1 MAAGSI
7 LLLVPQPVC
16 APGCSLAAWR
26 AAKHVPAIG
35 GDLPAPLSCFSQQL
49 ISSTFF
55 RSSLIRT
62 AHSVLRRLQQLLF
75 FLLFGCQ
82 QAFLGQFFR
91 SMAKR
96 FGQFCP
102 GMMFFC
108 FNILQQNPSKKKNSA
123 REDLSPRALP
133 IYIYKVI
140 SLLCVLYA
148 VVQFSLLRVIPAVH
162 RPHKIACDAA
172 DPLKLHAFP
181 GALRIADVVVFH
193 IPSSSRPLY
202 IVPLFQRKIKMD
214 PSFYR
219 PATERKI
226 FSKTTETLPA
236 STFSVVQNVSSGFVV
251 IS

>member
-1 MAAGSI
+1 M
-7 LLLVPQPVC
+7 
-16 APGCSLAAWR
+16 R
-26 AAKHVPAIG
+26 
-35 GDLPAPLSCFSQQL
+35 
-49 ISSTFF
+49 ISPHG
-55 RSSLIRT
+55 RYL
-62 AHSVLRRLQQLLF
+62 
-75 FLLFGCQ
+75 
-82 QAFLGQFFR
+82 
-91 SMAKR
+91 
-96 FGQFCP
+96 
-102 GMMFFC
+102 
-108 FNILQQNPSKKKNSA
+108 
-123 REDLSPRALP
+123 
-133 IYIYKVI
+133 YIYKVI

-148 VVQFSLLRVIPAVH
+148 VVQLSLLRVIPAVH

-181 GALRIADVVVFH
+181 GALRIANVVVFH

-251 IS
+251 ISRYSFVFFGKLFSNGMIAPPQRMIPWPAGTLVMYESWFSEMFSSFASSSRSVAA

>member
-1 MAAGSI
+1 MKLRNRKRTKTPVGKNLRHS
-7 LLLVPQPVC
+7 LHLVKQE
-16 APGCSLAAWR
+16 R
-26 AAKHVPAIG
+26 G
-35 GDLPAPLSCFSQQL
+35 G
-49 ISSTFF
+49 
-55 RSSLIRT
+55 RNRT
-62 AHSVLRRLQQLLF
+62 AGILSWQETERGSEGLDFQSDACITFLILRTKLERKT
-75 FLLFGCQ
+75 
-82 QAFLGQFFR
+82 APVR
-91 SMAKR
+91 
-96 FGQFCP
+96 
-102 GMMFFC
+102 
-108 FNILQQNPSKKKNSA
+108 I
-123 REDLSPRALP
+123 SPHGRYL
-133 IYIYKVI
+133 YIYKVI

-172 DPLKLHAFP
+172 NPLKLHAFP
-181 GALRIADVVVFH
+181 GALRIANVVVFH

-251 IS
+251 IR

>member
-26 AAKHVPAIG
+26 AAKHVPATG

-91 SMAKR
+91 RMAKR

-102 GMMFFC
+102 GFLFFF

-123 REDLSPRALP
+123 REDLPPRALP
-133 IYIYKVI
+133 IYIQGHI
-140 SLLCVLYA
+140 SVM
-148 VVQFSLLRVIPAVH
+148 R
-162 RPHKIACDAA
+162 
-172 DPLKLHAFP
+172 
-181 GALRIADVVVFH
+181 ALRGRSIQ
-193 IPSSSRPLY
+193 SSSRH
-202 IVPLFQRKIKMD
+202 
-214 PSFYR
+214 
-219 PATERKI
+219 
-226 FSKTTETLPA
+226 
-236 STFSVVQNVSSGFVV
+236 SSGPP
-251 IS
+251 SPQDSL

>member
-26 AAKHVPAIG
+26 AAKHVPATG

-123 REDLSPRALP
+123 REDLPPTGAT
-133 IYIYKVI
+133 YIYTR
-140 SLLCVLYA
+140 SYLCYA
-148 VVQFSLLRVIPAVH
+148 CFTRS
-162 RPHKIACDAA
+162 
-172 DPLKLHAFP
+172 FNS
-181 GALRIADVVVFH
+181 VFFA
-193 IPSSSRPLY
+193 S
-202 IVPLFQRKIKMD
+202 FQR
-214 PSFYR
+214 
-219 PATERKI
+219 
-226 FSKTTETLPA
+226 
-236 STFSVVQNVSSGFVV
+236 STVPTR
-251 IS
+251 